1 MSHLSKCSAYP
12 LAYLCEDLNFFIN
25 NRLHKT
31 LKKTYFSDRL
41 FNNTS
46 VSFFLPRRTQRTRR
60 LHRESV
66 FFNNLKILSN
76 LFFYLQVRCAE
87 GGAVRQIVEPVNK
100 KITWN
105 FVLDGVPAQIR
116 FLFYFL
122 CVLCVLRGSN
132 FNGLLFKPL
141 KIKK

>member
-1 MSHLSKCSAYP
+1 MSQYFGEFFFTTENTKNTEPESEAYP
-12 LAYLCEDLNFFIN
+12 KGT
-25 NRLHKT
+25 LHGVK
-31 LKKTYFSDRL
+31 
-41 FNNTS
+41 
-46 VSFFLPRRTQRTRR
+46 

-132 FNGLLFKPL
+132 FNGLLHKNHSH
-141 KIKK
+141 KNYN